1 MWLVSLAWGQTT
13 TAPPDAE
20 IVRLREEIVRL
31 AQKNAWAG
39 VERLYGDLVAMDAV
53 LPCDV
58 HLYAAEAAKSDGRA
72 TLAFRRLQRMTQ
84 PDPNAE
90 PSVLTAW
97 ETGQQEIATLGQQF
111 RFVAIHVAS
120 PAPATLERPEP
131 PFAQLE
137 RDAITRAAE
146 VLAQTRTFRGLLPVG
161 SYFVGGEQ
169 VTVEAGGDWQV
180 IAIGFK

>member
-1 MWLVSLAWGQTT
+1 MIWFLSLAWGQTT
-13 TAPPDAE
+13 PSDAE

-31 AQKNAWAG
+31 AQKNAWSG
-39 VERLYGDLVAMDAV
+39 VERLYDDLVAMDAV

-58 HLYAAEAAKSDGRA
+58 HLYAAEAAKNDGRA

-84 PDPNAE
+84 PEPSAE
-90 PSVLTAW
+90 PSVRTAW
-97 ETGQQEIATLGQQF
+97 ETGQQELATLGQQF
-111 RFVAIHVAS
+111 RFVAIHIAPPS
-120 PAPATLERPEP
+120 PATLERPEP

-146 VLAQTRTFRGLLPVG
+146 TVTETRTFRGLLPIG

-169 VTVEAGGDWQV
+169 VVVEPGEDWQV